1 MGWIRARLGGVG
13 RLEVLGQILDLRQVF
28 QLEWVIVGGQRDLF
42 ILNLVCSSWGIQ
54 RLGHLKFLWCIFP
67 RRVP

>member
-13 RLEVLGQILDLRQVF
+13 RLEVLGHILDLRQVF

-42 ILNLVCSSWGIQ
+42 IFESGL
-54 RLGHLKFLWCIFP
+54 
-67 RRVP
+67 